1 MEIEKKAAA
10 ILAAQGRTKA
20 DLVIKNAQVLNVFT
34 ERFATLDVAVCGE
47 EIVGVGAYEG
57 IEEIDG
63 TGKYLVPA
71 FIDGHV
77 HLESSIISP
86 LQYAKAV
93 VPHGTTAV
101 VTDPHE
107 ITNVSG
113 KAGFAYMQEAAK
125 GLPIDVYFTVPSCV
139 PATPFDETGATVT
152 HEEVEKWL
160 QNPNVLGLA
169 EMMNY
174 PGVLSAD
181 KEVLQKLA
189 AAERAGKRIDGHA
202 PTLQGNA
209 LNAYVAAGVS
219 SDHECTNAA
228 EAIEKIEKGQWIMV
242 REGTASKNLHALLPL
257 FEKPYCDRCMLVTD
271 DKHPGEL
278 IREGHIDCIVRK
290 AIAQGANAINAYKMA
305 SYNAANYFRLHKNGA
320 IAPGYFAD
328 FLLLDDWN
336 AVAIAAVYKRG
347 KRVDNALDGLEN
359 GRAENPHAAA
369 VGNSVRMPQV
379 CAENFRLKRAQERV
393 IGLVQGQILT
403 TDEGYACKIDV
414 EKDICKLAVIER
426 HKGTGHIGVAFVK
439 GYGLRTGAVA
449 TSVAHDSHN
458 VIVVG
463 ANEEDMACAANAI
476 AQMQGGMV
484 VVNEG
489 KILASLALPIAGL
502 MCDLEAN
509 ECQAAL
515 SKVKEAAHALGVNRG
530 IDPFMTLSFS
540 SLAVIP
546 QLRLTTLGV
555 VDVNRFQLL

>member
-228 EAIEKIEKGQWIMV
+228 EAMEKIEKGQWIMV

-359 GRAENPHAAA
+359 GRAENPYAVA

-379 CAENFRLKRAQERV
+379 RAEDFRLKRAQEKV
-393 IGLVQGQILT
+393 IGLVQEQILT

-439 GYGLRTGAVA
+439 GYGLQTGAVA

-515 SKVKEAAHALGVNRG
+515 SKVKEAAHALGVNRE